1 MALLRLAL
9 PIVSAAASL
18 GVGALM
24 KPRRK
29 DYRPDLSYLDKYIAN
44 LRSDNIERSLERNI
58 LRQSNAQ
65 IGDASRAMQEQ
76 AEYQAARS
84 GVMDS
89 GITLQQQQQASQQSQ
104 TAMAGTA
111 QEAMRI
117 GEQRAS
123 QTRQAIAQTEM
134 ERDRIRSQAKADY
147 NRAKHQWTMDMVGR
161 GVQGTIGIA
170 GEAIEQAI
178 ATKDAAAQAA
188 EMIPDKEQTDA
199 INYGKELLKGTGA
212 IMPQTALDIIKYRAG
227 KQELEAKKKLE
238 LEQGREYYN
247 KLADMIGAES
257 NYDDTLDPKQNIE
270 ILKGTQQFK
279 NTKAFNE
286 VADSIIN
293 DADTNFD
300 VKKTY
305 NDLVTAGADPNTAI
319 KQVQELQEFA
329 NKTLVEEREKAY
341 TGIVEQV
348 YKNNITSVDEAI
360 ETYNDKNA
368 YPFGVN
374 EKDKRNILSMIVSIQ
389 EKKLEEGLKQ
399 DKERIFAE
407 FQQTKIKNDLSMFI
421 RTTLNINFKKS
432 EDKTLI
438 SNLAGELASYK
449 IDYSNPESVKTFME
463 KLGTLLRRIPDD
475 VLAKGNPFSLFG
487 ASEYVGFEA
496 RKSIMNHFYSQLLKG
511 YRYDT
516 GSDTASFDLDYEALL
531 GM

>member
-1 MALLRLAL
+1 MALLPLAL

-188 EMIPDKEQTDA
+188 EMMPGKEQTDV

-238 LEQGREYYN
+238 LEQGMEYYN
-247 KLADMIGAES
+247 KLADMIGVKSE
-257 NYDDTLDPKQNIE
+257 YDYALDLKQNIE

-286 VADSIIN
+286 VANSIITGS
-293 DADTNFD
+293 DTNFD

-305 NDLVTAGADPNTAI
+305 NELVTAGADPNTAI
-319 KQVQELQEFA
+319 KQAQELQEFA

-341 TGIVEQV
+341 TDIVEKV
-348 YKNNITSVDEAI
+348 YRNEIASVDEAI
-360 ETYNDKNA
+360 RTYNS
-368 YPFGVN
+368 YLFGVN

-407 FQQTKIKNDLSMFI
+407 LQQTKIKNDLSMFI
-421 RTTLNINFKKS
+421 KTTLNINFKKP

-438 SNLAGELASYK
+438 SNLAEELASYK

-475 VLAKGNPFSLFG
+475 VLAKVNPFSLFG
-487 ASEYVGFEA
+487 TSEYVGFEA
-496 RKSIMNHFYSQLLKG
+496 RKRIMNHFYSQLLKG
-511 YRYDT
+511 YGYDT